1 MTPPQLHK
9 FVERTLAFEGF
20 IAMVSQNL
28 ADKSDSEYKTPHIS
42 WQFQVLNAGGYEHV
56 FEIADSL
63 LRAIDGE
70 NQ

>member
-1 MTPPQLHK
+1 MTPPPLYK

-28 ADKSDSEYKTPHIS
+28 ADKSDSEPKMHHAS
-42 WQFQVLNAGGYEHV
+42 WQLKVLNDGGYEHF

-63 LRAIDGE
+63 LP
-70 NQ
+70 